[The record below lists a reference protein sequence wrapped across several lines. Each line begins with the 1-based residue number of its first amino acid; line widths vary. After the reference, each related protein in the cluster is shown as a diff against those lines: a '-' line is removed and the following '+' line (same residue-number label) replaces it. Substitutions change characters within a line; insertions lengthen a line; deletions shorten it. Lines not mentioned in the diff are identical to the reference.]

1 MVHEDMN
8 LVTAVGPAYTQ
19 NVKGCQWV
27 FTELEIKPIK
37 TKQERS

>member
-8 LVTAVGPAYTQ
+8 LVATVAPACTQ
-19 NVKGCQWV
+19 NIKGCQWV